1 MSGVVVVAEVGRDVV
16 QVSGSDAA
24 TYLQGQLS
32 QDIAALATGESAF
45 SLLLAPQGKV
55 EAYLRVTR
63 TAEDSF
69 LLDVDAGWAEAVVA
83 RLERFK
89 LRVQCTIEV
98 LDDWLALVVRTG
110 EPAERSEE
118 VRAWARGHGLWPVVA
133 ELPGPGG
140 LDVLGPRA
148 TLRSAMADGADH
160 SGLGPSVTR
169 LDPWD
174 YEAMRIEGGVP
185 RMGTEL
191 TTSTIPA
198 EAGIVE
204 RSASFTKGCYTGQE
218 LVARLDARGNKVPR
232 VLRLVIIE
240 ADASHGSLP
249 DVGSAVLVDD
259 HEVGRLTSVAWSSGR
274 AAGVALAYVRR
285 EVEMPADATVV
296 RADLVGERW
305 KARVERCTPGD

>member
-1 MSGVVVVAEVGRDVV
+1 MSGAVVVAEVGRDVV
-16 QVSGSDAA
+16 QVSGTDAA

-32 QDIAALATGESAF
+32 QDIAALAIGESAF

-63 TAEDSF
+63 TTEDSF

-83 RLERFK
+83 RLDRFK

-98 LDDWLALVVRTG
+98 LNDWLALAVRTAD
-110 EPAERSEE
+110 PDERREA
-118 VRAWARGHGLWPVVA
+118 VHAWARGHGLWPVVA
-133 ELPGPGG
+133 ELPDGGG
-140 LDVLGPRA
+140 LDVLGPREA
-148 TLRSAMADGADH
+148 LRSAMADGADD
-160 SGLGPSVTR
+160 SGLGPTVIR
-169 LDPWD
+169 LDPSD

-198 EAGIVE
+198 EAGIVD

-232 VLRLVIIE
+232 LLRLAIIE
-240 ADASHGSLP
+240 ADAPHGSLP
-249 DVGSAVLVDD
+249 DVGSAILVDD

-274 AAGVALAYVRR
+274 GAGVALAYVRR
-285 EVEMPADATVV
+285 EVEVPAEATVV
-296 RADLVGERW
+296 RSDLTGERW
-305 KARVERCTPGD
+305 KARVERCTPGE